1 MANRLVTLLAITL
14 ITMQS
19 MALAHFTLTYPTSRG
34 FEESKEPLAP
44 CGGFD
49 TPSAQRIQLPLK
61 SAFVQIDSGH
71 TSYSFVV
78 NALAKN
84 DPINPDFISSNLVQ
98 VAQGGRTYP
107 QAACIPLTFND
118 SFKPNTNVTIQVA
131 YNGGDGSLYQ
141 CFDALLVDSAPN
153 FDTSKCV
160 NADGSA
166 TGISNGASNGASD
179 GTNNSG
185 TTTAP
190 SQGSSLHI
198 AYSLTFFVAVCISLL
213 LV

>member
-1 MANRLVTLLAITL
+1 MVSKIIENEELATGYFIYLNPINFTMTAKISQGYKKPVFIYFFCLFVSCSLIHPKKNKMANRLVTLLAITL

-71 TSYSFVV
+71 TAYSFVV

-107 QAACIPLTFND
+107 QAACLPLTFND

-141 CFDALLVDSAPN
+141 V
-153 FDTSKCV
+153 KMR
-160 NADGSA
+160 
-166 TGISNGASNGASD
+166 
-179 GTNNSG
+179 
-185 TTTAP
+185 
-190 SQGSSLHI
+190 
-198 AYSLTFFVAVCISLL
+198 
-213 LV
+213 